1 MRFQEA
7 GRNVVTS
14 FLRALSSFAFGAPG
28 HRTGVRIIRAF
39 RHAGAISRSTAQRY
53 RPPNEDEAEVFRGLL
68 AIEIIKVTDDG
79 RSYLNQE
86 ALDARLDWQL
96 LDAWL
101 GWRFQV

>member
-1 MRFQEA
+1 MRFQEE

-14 FLRALSSFAFGAPG
+14 FLRALSSFALGAPG

-39 RHAGAISRSTAQRY
+39 RRAGAMSRSTAQRY
-53 RPPNEDEAEVFRGLL
+53 RPQNEDEAEVFPGLL
-68 AIEIIKVTDDG
+68 AMEIIKQADG
-79 RSYLNQE
+79 GHFYLNQE

-101 GWRFQV
+101 GWRF